1 MKRVLSGAAIVM
13 LLLTGCGNDEA
24 QADVRRFCELV
35 EQYNKGTG
43 FVAPAEDLPEDERV
57 AATMAALKDYLSL
70 PEIQAILDELGQV
83 APDEVSEAVT
93 TMRNVANDLVEN
105 DTNRFEDAEAGEAN
119 QAIVSYT
126 TTNCAP
132 EGEAETEN
140 ADDAGD
146 AAAEDENTSEDAAD
160 ADA

>member
-24 QADVRRFCELV
+24 QADVQRFCELV

-43 FVAPAEDLPEDERV
+43 FVAPAEDLPEEERA

-83 APDEVSEAVT
+83 APDEVRDAVT
-93 TMRNVANDLVEN
+93 TMRNVASDLVEN
-105 DTNRFEDAEAGEAN
+105 DVNRFEDTEAAEAN
-119 QAIVSYT
+119 QAIVTYT
-126 TTNCAP
+126 TASCAP
-132 EGEAETEN
+132 E
-140 ADDAGD
+140 DAGEEE
-146 AAAEDENTSEDAAD
+146 AGAGAAEDEGTSEDAAD